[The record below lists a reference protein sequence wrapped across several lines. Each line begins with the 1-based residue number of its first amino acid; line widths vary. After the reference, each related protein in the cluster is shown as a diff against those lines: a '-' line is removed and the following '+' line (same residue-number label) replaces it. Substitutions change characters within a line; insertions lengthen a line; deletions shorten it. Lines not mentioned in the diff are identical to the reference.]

1 MANILLISEET
12 LKEMSLIGDNVES
25 QFILPAIELA
35 QEQGL
40 QTIIGTKLLRKL
52 QTLVDDGSITAET
65 NSKYKEL
72 LDDYITIY
80 LSYQVMSEI
89 QIPLSYKMRNSGLIQ
104 NQDDKQITL
113 SLKDVMFIKQFYD
126 DKALWFSKRLS
137 DYLCANSTL
146 YPEYKS
152 YDTVA
157 DLNASESH
165 YNSGICLGPKVKLNK

>member
-12 LKEMSLIGDNVES
+12 LKEMSLIGDNLES
-25 QFILPAIELA
+25 QFILPSIELA

-40 QTIIGTKLLRKL
+40 QGIIGTKLLRKL
-52 QTLVDDGSITAET
+52 QTLIYDGSITSST

-72 LDDYITIY
+72 LDDYVTIY

-89 QIPLSYKMRNSGLIQ
+89 QIPLSYKMRNSGVIQ

-157 DLNASESH
+157 DLNASERH
-165 YNSGICLGPKVKLNK
+165 YNSGICLGQKVKLNK